1 MQPSPLRP
9 PHASKTEVDISKSH
23 SPGRQRH
30 GPHPLQPVLRV
41 VSNADQLA
49 HEELAHP
56 EVVALLED
64 HWGPEVLNEQQQPD
78 RGKIAAIVFQDDIER
93 AWLERV
99 LHPRVI
105 ARRNAQFADAPADAP
120 AHVIDAPLLVESG
133 GAGECDHL
141 IFVRTPRDK
150 RLERVAQSR
159 DWNEQEY
166 GQRELAQMDLDKK
179 EALAGFVINNDC
191 DLEELRTR
199 VEDVRP
205 RTSTGRA

>member
-1 MQPSPLRP
+1 VVEDRQVNQPPIIGLIGGIGSG
-9 PHASKTEVDISKSH
+9 KSTVANILA
-23 SPGRQRH
+23 GC
-30 GPHPLQPVLRV
+30 GCV

-105 ARRNAQFADAPADAP
+105 ARRNAQFADASADAP
-120 AHVIDAPLLVESG
+120 AYVIDAPLLVESG

-166 GQRELAQMDLDKK
+166 GQRELAQMDLDEK

-199 VEDVRP
+199 VEDVLTAIRNSP
-205 RTSTGRA
+205 